1 MRTFAAK
8 LAACGL
14 AALFLFAPAGLSAK
28 ERRGAG
34 LIVTRLDGTQASG
47 ELIAVRPD
55 SLLLLSDSRDLS
67 IPLAEVQI
75 VRIVRRSRV
84 WPYAGIGGAV
94 GLAGMGLL
102 MAQGG
107 GDSDYGTEYTLLGGG
122 IGVLAGVIAGFVK
135 GVDPVFAV
143 AGRPQAEIARYWVK
157 LSAHSR
163 EGRIKEQLPQQ
174 DLTAPVPR
182 PSAASPKPRPAAAA
196 RATSQDA
203 RLRIALG
210 PSFPFGSQEYRT
222 SSASGSFRFLENVP
236 LGESNPHAVSFSRG
250 QVKQL
255 RNIYLGPVSLA
266 YDLTDRIA
274 AEVELLVSGTAN
286 GVWTSGDLVFTST
299 ADGLDYTATAGSDYE
314 TSFTSVLAGLAFR
327 SKKPTALDR
336 HIFELG
342 IAAGPA
348 FVRLDEQPWTT
359 GTAPRLPGLRKTCLA
374 ASVQAVY
381 DFHIVPA
388 FFVGAAVGYRYLQA
402 EFPGSVYST
411 VFDFLETVSGE
422 NMLTRLTEVTLPAR
436 PVKWSSPYF
445 GLRCGFRT

>member
-1 MRTFAAK
+1 M
-8 LAACGL
+8 
-14 AALFLFAPAGLSAK
+14 
-28 ERRGAG
+28 
-34 LIVTRLDGTQASG
+34 
-47 ELIAVRPD
+47 
-55 SLLLLSDSRDLS
+55 
-67 IPLAEVQI
+67 
-75 VRIVRRSRV
+75 
-84 WPYAGIGGAV
+84 
-94 GLAGMGLL
+94 LAG
-102 MAQGG
+102 A
-107 GDSDYGTEYTLLGGG
+107 
-122 IGVLAGVIAGFVK
+122 IAGFVK

-163 EGRIKEQLPQQ
+163 EGRIKEPLPQQ
-174 DLTAPVPR
+174 APTAPVPR
-182 PSAASPKPRPAAAA
+182 PSAAPPKPRPSAAA
-196 RATSQDA
+196 RATSQGA

-255 RNIYLGPVSLA
+255 RNVYLGPVSLA
-266 YDLTDRIA
+266 YDLTDRLA
-274 AEVELLVSGTAN
+274 AEIELLVSGTAN

-299 ADGLDYTATAGSDYE
+299 ADGLEYTATAGSDYE

-348 FVRLDEQPWTT
+348 FVRLDERPWTT
-359 GTAPRLPGLRKTCLA
+359 GAAPRLPGLRKICLA
-374 ASVQAVY
+374 ARVQAAY

-402 EFPGSVYST
+402 EFAGSVYST
-411 VFDFLETVSGE
+411 VFRFPGNRQRGE
-422 NMLTRLTEVTLPAR
+422 HAHPSDRGHPAR
-436 PVKWSSPYF
+436 PAGRVVEPL
-445 GLRCGFRT
+445 LRPALRLQDLTADRRRSAEERWRIR